1 MKKFISILL
10 ISLSLSFCIFT
21 QSAYAVNIFNE
32 GVYQASDFN
41 LSSESKYMVQNVSKA
56 NSVYLQVFDEN
67 QILLQSI
74 RLSPESD
81 EYNLLYLKPNYRIV
95 IVGKGNVYIS

>member
-1 MKKFISILL
+1 MKKFISMLL
-10 ISLSLSFCIFT
+10 ISLSLYFCIFT
-21 QSAYAVNIFNE
+21 QSAYAVDMFNE

-41 LSSESKYMVQNVSKA
+41 FSPESKYMVQNVSKT

-81 EYNLLYLKPNYRIV
+81 KYNLFYLKPNYRIV
-95 IVGKGNVYIS
+95 IVGKGNVDIS